1 MNIKDKIQQDL
12 DKLQVSSEV
21 EQLRKALNI
30 YMVRLN
36 NYLVSK
42 GSMSFDYYG
51 GCFHY
56 HGYFDFTKGV
66 LFLLDCKSE
75 LVTVEV
81 FGGQSFYAVFKFYA
95 KSNNLSYWKH
105 SVNSPNAK
113 EDIIALIERVE
124 AQTRELSYV

>member
-12 DKLQVSSEV
+12 DKLRVSKEI
-21 EQLRKALNI
+21 ELLRKSLNI

-51 GCFHY
+51 GCFNNN
-56 HGYFDFTKGV
+56 GYFDFTKNA
-66 LFLLDCKSE
+66 LFIVDCKNT
-75 LVTVEV
+75 LATVEV
-81 FGGQSFYAVFKFYA
+81 FGGQSFHAVFKFYA
-95 KSNNLSYWKH
+95 KSNNLSYWEH
-105 SVNSPNAK
+105 SVGSANAK

-124 AQTRELSYV
+124 SQTRELI

>member
-12 DKLQVSSEV
+12 DKLQVYNEI
-21 EQLRKALNI
+21 ELLRKALNI

-51 GCFHY
+51 GCFRY
-56 HGYFDFTKGV
+56 HGYFDFTKDV
-66 LFLLDCKSE
+66 LFLMDCKNE

-81 FGGQSFYAVFKFYA
+81 FGGQSFHAVFKFYA
-95 KSNNLSYWKH
+95 KSNNLNYWEH
-105 SVNSPNAK
+105 SVGSANAK
-113 EDIIALIERVE
+113 EDILALIERIE
-124 AQTRELSYV
+124 SQTREL

>member
-12 DKLQVSSEV
+12 DKLHVSKEI
-21 EQLRKALNI
+21 ELLRKALNT

-51 GCFHY
+51 GCFHNN
-56 HGYFDFTKGV
+56 GYFDFTNSV
-66 LFLLDCKSE
+66 LFIVDCKNT
-75 LVTVEV
+75 LATVEV

-95 KSNNLSYWKH
+95 KSNSLSYWKH
-105 SVNSPNAK
+105 SVNSPTAK

-124 AQTRELSYV
+124 SQTKELLC

>member
-12 DKLQVSSEV
+12 DRLQVSNEI
-21 EQLRKALNI
+21 ELLRKALNI

-51 GCFHY
+51 GCFHNN
-56 HGYFDFTKGV
+56 GYFDFTNDV
-66 LFLLDCKSE
+66 LIIIDCKNT
-75 LVTVEV
+75 LATVEV
-81 FGGQSFYAVFKFYA
+81 FGGQSFHAVFKFYA
-95 KSNNLSYWKH
+95 KSNNLSYWEH
-105 SVNSPNAK
+105 SVGSVNAK

-124 AQTRELSYV
+124 SQTKELL

>member
-12 DKLQVSSEV
+12 DKLQVSNEI
-21 EQLRKALNI
+21 ELLRKALNI

-36 NYLVSK
+36 NYLFSK

-51 GCFHY
+51 GCFRY
-56 HGYFDFTKGV
+56 HGYFDFTKDV
-66 LFLLDCKSE
+66 LFLMDCKNE

-105 SVNSPNAK
+105 SVKSSNAR
-113 EDIIALIERVE
+113 EDIIALIESIE
-124 AQTRELSYV
+124 SQTKEL

>member
-12 DKLQVSSEV
+12 DKLHVSKEI
-21 EQLRKALNI
+21 ELLRKALNT

-51 GCFHY
+51 GCFRY
-56 HGYFDFTKGV
+56 HGYFDFTKDV
-66 LFLLDCKSE
+66 LFLMDCKNE

-105 SVNSPNAK
+105 SVTSPNAK
-113 EDIIALIERVE
+113 EDIISLIERIE
-124 AQTRELSYV
+124 SQTKELI

>member
-12 DKLQVSSEV
+12 DKLHVSKEI
-21 EQLRKALNI
+21 ELLRKALNI

-51 GCFHY
+51 GCFNNN
-56 HGYFDFTKGV
+56 GYFDFTKNV
-66 LFLLDCKSE
+66 LFIIDCKNT
-75 LVTVEV
+75 LATVEV

-95 KSNNLSYWKH
+95 KSNSLSYWEH
-105 SVNSPNAK
+105 SVGSANAK
-113 EDIIALIERVE
+113 EDITNLIKLVDC
-124 AQTRELSYV
+124 QTKELI

>member
-51 GCFHY
+51 GCFHND
-56 HGYFDFTKGV
+56 GYFDFTKNV
-66 LFLLDCKSE
+66 LFIIDCKST
-75 LVTVEV
+75 LATVEV
-81 FGGQSFYAVFKFYA
+81 FGGQSFHAVFKFYA
-95 KSNNLSYWKH
+95 KSNNLSYWEH
-105 SVNSPNAK
+105 SVGSPTAK
-113 EDIIALIERVE
+113 EDIIALIERIE
-124 AQTRELSYV
+124 SQTKELT

>member
-12 DKLQVSSEV
+12 DKLQVSNEI
-21 EQLRKALNI
+21 EILRKDLNI

-51 GCFHY
+51 GCFHNN
-56 HGYFDFTKGV
+56 GYFDFTNDV
-66 LFLLDCKSE
+66 LIIIDCKNT
-75 LVTVEV
+75 LATVEV
-81 FGGQSFYAVFKFYA
+81 FGGQSFHAVFKFYA
-95 KSNNLSYWKH
+95 KSNNLSYWEH
-105 SVNSPNAK
+105 SVGSVNAK

-124 AQTRELSYV
+124 SQTKELL

>member
-12 DKLQVSSEV
+12 DKLHVSNEI
-21 EQLRKALNI
+21 ELLRKALNI

-51 GCFHY
+51 GCFHH
-56 HGYFDFTKGV
+56 HGYFDFTKSV
-66 LFLLDCKSE
+66 LFLIDCEGALVSVRLFSGKSFDAE
-75 LVTVEV
+75 
-81 FGGQSFYAVFKFYA
+81 FKFYP
-95 KSNNLSYWKH
+95 KTNNLSYWAH
-105 SVNSPNAK
+105 SVKSSNAK

-124 AQTRELSYV
+124 SQTKEL

>member
-12 DKLQVSSEV
+12 DKLTVSNEI
-21 EQLRKALNI
+21 ELLRKALNI

-51 GCFHY
+51 GCFRY
-56 HGYFDFTKGV
+56 HGYFDFTKDV
-66 LFLLDCKSE
+66 LFLMDCKNE

-105 SVNSPNAK
+105 SVNSANAK
-113 EDIIALIERVE
+113 EDILALIERIGS
-124 AQTRELSYV
+124 QTEELI

>member
-12 DKLQVSSEV
+12 DKLHVYNEI
-21 EQLRKALNI
+21 ELLRKALNI

-51 GCFHY
+51 GCFNNN
-56 HGYFDFTKGV
+56 GYFDFTKNV
-66 LFLLDCKSE
+66 LFIIDCKNT

-81 FGGQSFYAVFKFYA
+81 FGGKSFCAVFKFYA

-105 SVNSPNAK
+105 SVNAPTAK

-124 AQTRELSYV
+124 SQTKEVLC

>member
-1 MNIKDKIQQDL
+1 MNIKDKMQQDL
-12 DKLQVSSEV
+12 DKLHVSKEI
-21 EQLRKALNI
+21 ELLRKALNI

-51 GCFHY
+51 GCFNNN
-56 HGYFDFTKGV
+56 GYFDFTKNV
-66 LFLLDCKSE
+66 LFIIDCKNT
-75 LVTVEV
+75 LATVEV

-105 SVNSPNAK
+105 SVTSPTAK

-124 AQTRELSYV
+124 SQTKELLC

>member
-12 DKLQVSSEV
+12 DKLHVSKEI
-21 EQLRKALNI
+21 ELLRKALNI

-51 GCFHY
+51 GCFNNNR
-56 HGYFDFTKGV
+56 YFDFTKNV
-66 LFLLDCKSE
+66 LFIIDCKNT
-75 LVTVEV
+75 LATVEV

-95 KSNNLSYWKH
+95 KSNSLSYWEH
-105 SVNSPNAK
+105 SVGSSNAK
-113 EDIIALIERVE
+113 EDIIALIESIE
-124 AQTRELSYV
+124 SQTKEL

>member
-12 DKLQVSSEV
+12 DKLHVSKEI
-21 EQLRKALNI
+21 ELLRKSLNI

-42 GSMSFDYYG
+42 GSMAFDYYG
-51 GCFHY
+51 GCFRY
-56 HGYFDFTKGV
+56 HGYFDFTKDV
-66 LFLLDCKSE
+66 LFLMDCKNE

-95 KSNNLSYWKH
+95 KSNNLSYWEH
-105 SVNSPNAK
+105 SVGSVNAK

-124 AQTRELSYV
+124 SQTRELI

>member
-12 DKLQVSSEV
+12 DKLHVSKEI
-21 EQLRKALNI
+21 ELLRKALNI

-51 GCFHY
+51 GCFNNN
-56 HGYFDFTKGV
+56 GYFDFTKDV
-66 LFLLDCKSE
+66 LFLMDCKNE

-105 SVNSPNAK
+105 SVTSPSAK
-113 EDIIALIERVE
+113 EDISALIERVE
-124 AQTRELSYV
+124 SQTKEL

>member
-12 DKLQVSSEV
+12 DKLHVSNEI
-21 EQLRKALNI
+21 ELLRKALNI

-51 GCFHY
+51 GCFCY
-56 HGYFDFTKGV
+56 HGYFDFTKDV
-66 LFLLDCKSE
+66 LFLIDCKNT
-75 LVTVEV
+75 LATVEV

-95 KSNNLSYWKH
+95 KSNNLSYWEH
-105 SVNSPNAK
+105 SVGSVNAK

-124 AQTRELSYV
+124 SQTKELL

>member
-12 DKLQVSSEV
+12 DKLHVSKEI
-21 EQLRKALNI
+21 ELLRKALNT

-36 NYLVSK
+36 NYLFSK

-51 GCFHY
+51 GCFNNN
-56 HGYFDFTKGV
+56 GYFDFTKNAI
-66 LFLLDCKSE
+66 FIIDCKNT

-95 KSNNLSYWKH
+95 KSNSLSYWEH
-105 SVNSPNAK
+105 SVGSPTAK
-113 EDIIALIERVE
+113 EDIIALIERIE
-124 AQTRELSYV
+124 SQTKELT

>member
-1 MNIKDKIQQDL
+1 MDIKDKIQQDL
-12 DKLQVSSEV
+12 GKLHVYNEI
-21 EQLRKALNI
+21 ELLRKALNI

-51 GCFHY
+51 GCFNNN
-56 HGYFDFTKGV
+56 GYFDFTKNV
-66 LFLLDCKSE
+66 LFIIDCKNT

-95 KSNNLSYWKH
+95 KSNSLSYWKH
-105 SVNSPNAK
+105 SVGSSNAK

-124 AQTRELSYV
+124 SQTKELI

>member
-12 DKLQVSSEV
+12 DKLHVSKEI
-21 EQLRKALNI
+21 EQLRKALNT

-36 NYLVSK
+36 NCLVSK

-51 GCFHY
+51 GCFNNN
-56 HGYFDFTKGV
+56 GYFDFTKNAI
-66 LFLLDCKSE
+66 FIIDCKNT

-95 KSNNLSYWKH
+95 KSNSLSYWEH
-105 SVNSPNAK
+105 SVKSHNSK
-113 EDIIALIERVE
+113 EDIITLIERVE
-124 AQTRELSYV
+124 YQNKELL

>member
-12 DKLQVSSEV
+12 DKLQVSNEI
-21 EQLRKALNI
+21 ELLRKALNI

-36 NYLVSK
+36 NYLFSK

-51 GCFHY
+51 GCFRY
-56 HGYFDFTKGV
+56 HGYFDFTKDV
-66 LFLLDCKSE
+66 LFLMDCKNE

-95 KSNNLSYWKH
+95 KSNN
-105 SVNSPNAK
+105 
-113 EDIIALIERVE
+113 
-124 AQTRELSYV
+124 

>member
-12 DKLQVSSEV
+12 DKFHVSKEI
-21 EQLRKALNI
+21 ELLRKALNI

-51 GCFHY
+51 GCFRY
-56 HGYFDFTKGV
+56 HGYFNFTKDV
-66 LFLLDCKSE
+66 LFLMDCKNE

-95 KSNNLSYWKH
+95 KSNSLSYWEH
-105 SVNSPNAK
+105 SVTSPTAK
-113 EDIIALIERVE
+113 EDIIALIERIE
-124 AQTRELSYV
+124 SQTKELI